1 MEQVS
6 FKVSLDE
13 KSQVRRFLVPQD
25 CSTSYVYLKEK
36 LRSVFGQ
43 EIANSGFDISWQDNE
58 EDIVTV
64 ESDEELLIAMNEL
77 EGPVYKFNLVP
88 SKVRKSLNT
97 LELRK
102 TSNKKESG
110 IMNLPSSLNMSDE
123 NTYLV
128 PK

>member
-6 FKVSLDE
+6 FKVSLAE

-43 EIANSGFDISWQDNE
+43 EIANSGFNIMWQDNE

-88 SKVRKSLNT
+88 SKVRKLLNT

>member
-88 SKVRKSLNT
+88 SKVRKLLNT

-102 TSNKKESG
+102 TLNKKESG

>member
-6 FKVSLDE
+6 FKVSLAE

-43 EIANSGFDISWQDNE
+43 EIANSGFDISWQDHE
-58 EDIVTV
+58 EDIVTI

-97 LELRK
+97 LEIGK
-102 TSNKKESG
+102 T
-110 IMNLPSSLNMSDE
+110 LNII
-123 NTYLV
+123 L
-128 PK
+128 

>member
-1 MEQVS
+1 M
-6 FKVSLDE
+6 
-13 KSQVRRFLVPQD
+13 PQD

-88 SKVRKSLNT
+88 SKVRKLLNT
-97 LELRK
+97 LELQK

-110 IMNLPSSLNMSDE
+110 LMNLPSSLNMSDE

>member
-58 EDIVTV
+58 EDIVTI

-102 TSNKKESG
+102 TSNKKE
-110 IMNLPSSLNMSDE
+110 
-123 NTYLV
+123 
-128 PK
+128 

>member
-6 FKVSLDE
+6 FKVSLNE
-13 KSQVRRFLVPQD
+13 KSQVRRFEVPQD

-88 SKVRKSLNT
+88 SKVRKLLNT
-97 LELRK
+97 LELQK

-110 IMNLPSSLNMSDE
+110 LMNLPSSLNMSDE

>member
-43 EIANSGFDISWQDNE
+43 EIANSGFNIMWQDNE

-88 SKVRKSLNT
+88 SKVRKLLNT

-123 NTYLV
+123 NTY
-128 PK
+128 

>member
-43 EIANSGFDISWQDNE
+43 EIANSGFNIMWQDNE

-88 SKVRKSLNT
+88 SKVRKLLNT

-102 TSNKKESG
+102 MLNKKESG

>member
-88 SKVRKSLNT
+88 SKVRKLLNT

>member
-6 FKVSLDE
+6 FKVSLNE

-43 EIANSGFDISWQDNE
+43 EIANSGFNIMWQDNE

-88 SKVRKSLNT
+88 SKVRKLLNT

-102 TSNKKESG
+102 TLNKKESG